1 MFLCYWIV
9 TFSLPLVTS
18 WTSVA
23 SVMQTV
29 ILTLPS
35 QHSTTEPGTM
45 NKQYFVFP
53 NKNRWKVKTQ
63 NTNINTIEIIFGFS
77 SMTTLSTFTLVALA
91 SLISIIPVELDDLTS
106 HGITRQSGSVGL
118 KYETTKVTKLQ
129 LLFHQFCCLSTEQF
143 ICMY

>member
-1 MFLCYWIV
+1 MVLVVCSSWHFSVCVGVGVFPGSGSVAPLIYLHFTFPRLPLHPRSLLNVYLVAWFMIPELGLSWAVEQLLMFLCYWIV

-53 NKNRWKVKTQ
+53 NKNRWKVKTK
-63 NTNINTIEIIFGFS
+63 I
-77 SMTTLSTFTLVALA
+77 L
-91 SLISIIPVELDDLTS
+91 
-106 HGITRQSGSVGL
+106 
-118 KYETTKVTKLQ
+118 
-129 LLFHQFCCLSTEQF
+129 
-143 ICMY
+143 